1 MNIPHF
7 KTEDDRREY
16 FAIYNRQLDMYARL
30 FDNTIKRLFGPDY
43 KADTVT
49 APSLELVDSIT
60 RSLLYEVERE
70 FCEGN
75 PQYKS
80 EDDNIFFSKRNIREI
95 VEQVMEDLK
104 SDSGSNPA

>member
-1 MNIPHF
+1 MNIPNF

-16 FAIYNRQLDMYARL
+16 FDIFNRQLDMYARL
-30 FDNTIKRLFGPDY
+30 FENTLTRLFGPDY

-49 APSLELVDSIT
+49 AASLETVDSIT
-60 RSLLYEVERE
+60 RSLMYDVERK

-75 PQYKS
+75 PEYKS
-80 EDDNIFFSKRNIREI
+80 ENDDIFFSKHNIREI
-95 VEQVMEDLK
+95 VKQVMEDLE

>member
-16 FAIYNRQLDMYARL
+16 FAIYNRQLDMYVRL
-30 FDNTIKRLFGPDY
+30 FENTVKRLFGPEY
-43 KADTVT
+43 KPDIIT
-49 APSLELVDSIT
+49 APSLEIVDSIT

-75 PQYKS
+75 PEYKA
-80 EDDNIFFSKRNIREI
+80 EDDDIFFSKRNIREI

-104 SDSGSNPA
+104 SDSESNPA

>member
-30 FDNTIKRLFGPDY
+30 FENTLKRLFGPDY
-43 KADTVT
+43 KTDTVT
-49 APSLELVDSIT
+49 APSLETIDSIT
-60 RSLLYEVERE
+60 RSLLYDVERE

-75 PQYKS
+75 PEYKS
-80 EDDNIFFSKRNIREI
+80 GDDDIFLTKRNIREI
-95 VEQVMEDLK
+95 VEQVMEDLN

>member
-1 MNIPHF
+1 MNIPNF

-16 FAIYNRQLDMYARL
+16 SAIYNRQLDMYARL
-30 FDNTIKRLFGPDY
+30 FETTLKRLFGPDY

-49 APSLELVDSIT
+49 APSLETVDSIT
-60 RSLLYEVERE
+60 RSLLYDVERE

-75 PQYKS
+75 PEYKS
-80 EDDNIFFSKRNIREI
+80 EDDDIFLSTRNIEKI
-95 VEQVMEDLK
+95 VKQVMEDLN